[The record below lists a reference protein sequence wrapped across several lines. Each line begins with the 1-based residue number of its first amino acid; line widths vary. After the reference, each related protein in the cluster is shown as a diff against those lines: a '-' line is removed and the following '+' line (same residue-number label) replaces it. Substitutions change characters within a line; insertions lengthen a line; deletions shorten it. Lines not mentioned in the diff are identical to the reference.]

1 MGTKAKTWTDKM
13 KAAPPHVVVLD
24 KAFAGVPAGARLLI
38 SNPREIEA
46 YLREQVPRGK
56 TLSIQQL
63 RRDLA
68 AHHGADAACP
78 VSTSI
83 FLRTVAE
90 HAWDQV
96 EAGAPLS
103 EVAPFWRV
111 VEPTSPLARKLRAD
125 PAWITL
131 QRELEQGPLAS
142 SNATDKPRLQG
153 QGGPS
158 ASSSVRTTK
167 R

>member
-1 MGTKAKTWTDKM
+1 MSSKAKTWTEKM

-38 SNPREIEA
+38 SNPREIETF
-46 YLREQVPRGK
+46 LRDKLPRGR
-56 TLSIQQL
+56 TLSVQQL
-63 RRDLA
+63 RRELA

-90 HAWDQV
+90 NAWDQV

-103 EVAPFWRV
+103 QVAPFWRV
-111 VEPTSPLARKLRAD
+111 VEPGSPLARKLRAD

-131 QRELEQGPLAS
+131 QRELEAGPVI
-142 SNATDKPRLQG
+142 KPEQPEIKAKAGR
-153 QGGPS
+153 
-158 ASSSVRTTK
+158 R
-167 R
+167 